1 VASPYEKVSQPDMV
15 THVCNPSTH
24 KTEGGGSQIQ
34 GQMGYVARSCQEGR
48 KEGGREEG
56 GKKRRKERRKKRR
69 KEGRKKRKDGRKVRG
84 KEKKNLSVL
93 EF

>member
-48 KEGGREEG
+48 KEGKREG
-56 GKKRRKERRKKRR
+56 GRREGRKEGKKEGR